1 MKKALLL
8 ASSVLLG
15 SVLVGCQTSEDSTT
29 MTQTTPAAMK
39 TVTGTLAYRERIALP
54 ENAVVTVTL
63 QDVSLMDAPAKVI
76 ATQTFETKGK
86 QVPFAFELTY
96 DSAQIDARHTY
107 SVSARIELNG
117 KLRFITDTHYGVIT
131 DDNNTNQ
138 VDLKL
143 VGVSAN

>member
-1 MKKALLL
+1 MKKALIL

-15 SVLVGCQTSEDSTT
+15 SVLVGCQNAEDTSP
-29 MTQTTPAAMK
+29 MTQTTPAAMQ
-39 TVTGTLAYRERIALP
+39 TVSGTMAYRERIALP
-54 ENAVVTVTL
+54 DNAVVTVTL

-86 QVPFAFELTY
+86 QVPFAFELAY

-131 DDNNTNQ
+131 DEHNTNQ
-138 VDLKL
+138 VNLKL
-143 VGVSAN
+143 VGVRAN

>member
-1 MKKALLL
+1 MKKALIL

-15 SVLVGCQTSEDSTT
+15 SVLVGCQNAEETSP
-29 MTQTTPAAMK
+29 MTQTTPAAMQ
-39 TVTGTLAYRERIALP
+39 TVSGTMAYRERIALSD
-54 ENAVVTVTL
+54 NAVVTVTL

-86 QVPFAFELTY
+86 QVPFAFELAY

-117 KLRFITDTHYGVIT
+117 KLR
-131 DDNNTNQ
+131 
-138 VDLKL
+138 
-143 VGVSAN
+143 